1 VAVDD
6 GDSEE
11 GGDGSN
17 VDVNENDGGEI
28 TEDEAINDGESNI
41 AAVEG
46 NEGGEDVDGGND
58 VVVTDDEDGS
68 IDLVDDNDGEKDEA
82 SVAMTIND
90 ENTEDG
96 ESIATAVE
104 DNDGETYD
112 NGDNLSVDGEG
123 EETVGKSISMTID
136 DENGEDGESNN
147 KSTIDDASENSD
159 PTSLPIVGPAEKLCE
174 RLSITACDDQSR
186 CPRDVSD
193 RSGIYQLYEGE
204 CGPRAM
210 ERYPVYCKPDRG
222 ACCSSM
228 ANYLYATKIDS
239 EAGWC
244 TTTTWYLQDG
254 ALCGHESQSTFQ
266 TWVSILRSD
275 EGGIESADD
284 GISCACTDEGRG
296 TARSRTRLPFD
307 VECLDSTSS
316 DRAQFYKGQW
326 KAYLAF
332 DIFVTYFANI

>member
-1 VAVDD
+1 
-6 GDSEE
+6 
-11 GGDGSN
+11 
-17 VDVNENDGGEI
+17 
-28 TEDEAINDGESNI
+28 
-41 AAVEG
+41 
-46 NEGGEDVDGGND
+46 
-58 VVVTDDEDGS
+58 
-68 IDLVDDNDGEKDEA
+68 
-82 SVAMTIND
+82 
-90 ENTEDG
+90 
-96 ESIATAVE
+96 
-104 DNDGETYD
+104 
-112 NGDNLSVDGEG
+112 
-123 EETVGKSISMTID
+123 MTID

-239 EAGWC
+239 EEDGVQQLRGACCSIMANYLYATKLDSEAGWC

-332 DIFVTYFANI
+332 DIFVTHFANI